1 MVQNYHRTE
10 RFSIMILILPGVLPS
25 IGVVTLLNAEL
36 VIVPRLDSSVFAE
49 YVVCNTS
56 NVDDAFGVV

>member
-1 MVQNYHRTE
+1 
-10 RFSIMILILPGVLPS
+10 MILILPGVLPS